1 MKVFKCTCSNT
12 LYFENYLCISCHR
25 EVGWCPVCK
34 AIHALIPNEMGGY
47 TCANPE
53 CHASLIKCHN
63 YAAYNVCNRMLEAS
77 APEAT
82 HVEPLCDYCR
92 FNETIPDLS
101 VAGNKEKW
109 YRLEVAKRRLL
120 YNLDLL
126 ELPYGSQKEG
136 FVLPLSFDFK
146 ADILAMGE
154 VWKTMGNEERVFT
167 GHANGKITINIR
179 EADPVER
186 EKLRV
191 DFGESHRT
199 LIGHFRHEI
208 GHYYWQLLVQDKEE
222 AAFKAIFGDH
232 ENPSYSKAM
241 EYYYQNGPKTD
252 WQAAYISAYATMH
265 PWEDFAETWN
275 AYLDMV
281 SVLHTSE
288 NSRLIQQENNEAH
301 KEEFNAMVARYLDL
315 GMKINEI
322 NRTLGLTDLVPEVFS
337 RPVLEKMRYIH
348 QLIKNAGHNMFKP
361 LSL

>member
-1 MKVFKCTCSNT
+1 MI
-12 LYFENYLCISCHR
+12 E
-25 EVGWCPVCK
+25 
-34 AIHALIPNEMGGY
+34 
-47 TCANPE
+47 
-53 CHASLIKCHN
+53 
-63 YAAYNVCNRMLEAS
+63 AA

-82 HVEPLCDYCR
+82 HAEPLCDYCR

-101 VAGNKEKW
+101 VPGNQERW

-126 ELPYGSQKEG
+126 ELPYGTGSEG
-136 FVLPLSFDFK
+136 VELPLSFDFK
-146 ADILAMGE
+146 ADLVSTDE

-208 GHYYWQLLVQDKEE
+208 GHYYWQLLIQGKDED
-222 AAFKAIFGDH
+222 AFKAVFGDH
-232 ENPSYSKAM
+232 ENPSYSEALD
-241 EYYYQNGPKTD
+241 YYYKNGPKSD
-252 WQAAYISAYATMH
+252 WQAGYISAYATMH

-288 NSRLIQQENNEAH
+288 NTDLIQTGGKESH
-301 KEEFNAMVARYLDL
+301 KEEFEVMVARYLDL

-322 NRTLGLTDLVPEVFS
+322 NRAQGLTDLVPEVFS
-337 RPVLEKMRYIH
+337 APVLEKMRYIH
-348 QLIKNAGHNMFKP
+348 QLIKKARQKIYKP
-361 LSL
+361 LSV